1 MDDLLSMSMP
11 QMGVDFASLSEMM
24 KPMQRPGPDQVGPG
38 GAATFGGQDA
48 ARLQMLQKATG
59 LAQLDAMMKAQRAG
73 EFQASGPGRMAQIQ
87 ALTKMSE
94 ANNQDTD
101 AMIAEQR
108 SKRMVNAGKDKNEL
122 IKQELERLAPYIDA
136 YKTADPQRKQFI
148 IEALAQNGEG
158 FGKYKFGQMKP
169 EQADMMLQGLWSARH
184 EGPKLTQEREKVE
197 GKEKVANIH
206 GDTARDVAA
215 MRASA
220 QKESARVRSMS
231 QPDRRKMIEQLTDKV
246 SQGLTLTPSEQAA
259 YVFATQMEALKHTA
273 AAERAPPRTGLA
285 PSGKVETTPVPKPTI
300 PTPPGTNPG
309 PAPSNAPAAAVADFK
324 RLMAAAKTQA
334 DKDKLIASWKKNL
347 PNAPLPN

>member
-24 KPMQRPGPDQVGPG
+24 KPVQRPGPNQVGPG
-38 GAATFGGQDA
+38 GAATFAAQDSD
-48 ARLQMLQKATG
+48 RLRMLQNATG

-73 EFQASGPGRMAQIQ
+73 EFGAAGPGRMAQIE
-87 ALTKMSE
+87 AMTKMAQAGNADS
-94 ANNQDTD
+94 D
-101 AMIAEQR
+101 AVIAAQR
-108 SKRMVNAGKDKNEL
+108 SKRLVQEGKDKNEL

-136 YKTADPQRKQFI
+136 YKTADPNRKQFI

-184 EGPKLTQEREKVE
+184 EGPKATIEDKKVE
-197 GKEKVANIH
+197 GKRDVANIH
-206 GDTARDVAA
+206 GET
-215 MRASA
+215 
-220 QKESARVRSMS
+220 ARVRSMS

-246 SQGLTLTPSEQAA
+246 SQGLTLTPAEQAA

-273 AAERAPPRTGLA
+273 KAETAPPRTALS
-285 PSGKVETTPVPKPTI
+285 PSGKVETKPVPTPTI
-300 PTPPGTNPG
+300 PKPPGTG
-309 PAPSNAPAAAVADFK
+309 GAPAVSNAPAAAVADFK